1 MMRKL
6 LLPALVILAAIFGAA
21 TLMATGPELKP
32 TAVEPIAV
40 AVRVRTVVPQSVQ
53 LTVHS
58 QGTVVPNME
67 SELIPEVSG
76 RVVWMSPSLVNG
88 GYFESGAVLL
98 RMDDGDYRNLLERA
112 GANLK
117 RAEAEFEHARF
128 EYRRLKQ
135 LEDRQLASLSQIEN
149 QLRAYRVQEASLQ
162 DARAN
167 FAQANRDLARTEI
180 RAPFAGLVR
189 EKSVDIGQ
197 FISRGASIATIYAGD
212 RAEIRLPIADRQ
224 LAFLNLP
231 LGHRGELP
239 VELQP
244 NVTLVANYAGLK
256 LTWHGK
262 IVRLEAQIDIASR
275 MVHVIARVSND
286 AQEVPLSVGL
296 FVNAEIEGLL
306 VEDIVVMP
314 RNALRN
320 GDRVLVVDNDNRL
333 HYRDIDKLR
342 LYRDDVLIQGGLEAG
357 DRVCISPL
365 QTAIDGMRVE
375 PLPEDIDTATG

>member
-6 LLPALVILAAIFGAA
+6 LLPSLVIIAAIFGAV

-32 TAVEPIAV
+32 TAIEPIAV
-40 AVRVRTVVPQSVQ
+40 AVRVRTVVPQSIQ

-98 RMDDGDYRNLLERA
+98 RMEDSDYRTLLERA
-112 GANLK
+112 RANLN
-117 RAEAEFEHARF
+117 RAQAEFEHARF
-128 EYRRLKQ
+128 EYQRLKQ
-135 LEDRQLASLSQIEN
+135 LEERQLASRSQIES
-149 QLRAYRVQEASLQ
+149 QLRSYRVEEASLQ

-180 RAPFAGLVR
+180 KAPFAGLVR
-189 EKSVDIGQ
+189 EESVDIGQ
-197 FISRGASIATIYAGD
+197 FVSRGSPIATIYAAD
-212 RAEIRLPIADRQ
+212 QAEIRLPIADRQ

-239 VELQP
+239 LAQQP
-244 NVTLVANYAGLK
+244 NVTLVANYAGQK

-262 IVRLEAQIDIASR
+262 IVRTEAQIDIARR

-306 VEDIVVMP
+306 VDDIVVMP
-314 RNALRN
+314 RNSLRN
-320 GDRVLVVDNDNRL
+320 GNRVLVVDNDNKL
-333 HYRDIDKLR
+333 HYRDIEPLR
-342 LYRDDVLIQGGLEAG
+342 LYRDDVLIQSGLEAG
-357 DRVCISPL
+357 ERVCISPL

-375 PLPEDIDTATG
+375 PLPENIDTVAG